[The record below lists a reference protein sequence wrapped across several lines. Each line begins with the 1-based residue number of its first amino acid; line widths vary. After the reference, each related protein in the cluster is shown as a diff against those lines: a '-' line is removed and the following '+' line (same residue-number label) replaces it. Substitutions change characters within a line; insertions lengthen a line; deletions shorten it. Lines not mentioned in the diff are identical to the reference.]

1 MRRAVIIL
9 AAAGAVGACAPE
21 VETGRADFLA
31 FCSSCHG
38 LDGAGDGL
46 AAGGLETPPPDLT
59 RIAARNG
66 GVFDFAAVM
75 SQVDGYTRDDA
86 GQVMPDFGDLLR
98 GDRVLVD
105 LGDGILT
112 PTPQRLVALAEYL
125 QSIQAPA
132 GG

>member
-1 MRRAVIIL
+1 MRRAAIL
-9 AAAGAVGACAPE
+9 LSAAGALGACAPE

-38 LDGAGDGL
+38 VAARGDGP
-46 AAGGLETPPPDLT
+46 AAGGLEPPPPDLT

-75 SQVDGYTRDDA
+75 SQIDGYTRDDG
-86 GQVMPDFGDLLR
+86 GQVMPDFGDLLQ
-98 GDRVLVD
+98 GERVLVD
-105 LGDGILT
+105 LGDGVLT

-125 QSIQAPA
+125 ESIQVP
-132 GG
+132 GGG